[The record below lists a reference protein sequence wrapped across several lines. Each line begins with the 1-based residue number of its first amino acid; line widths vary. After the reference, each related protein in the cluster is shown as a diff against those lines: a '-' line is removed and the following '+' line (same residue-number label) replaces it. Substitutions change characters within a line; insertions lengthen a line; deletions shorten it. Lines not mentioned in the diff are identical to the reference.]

1 MAFPPGNPTWLVEIF
16 KSIIIAATGLFLLWR
31 WQRAERHFYTDMP
44 FLFGLGFLSIAA
56 GTAVDGTFRS
66 EIAPYTLFVF
76 QIRTMLLGIGLILLL
91 TSAVMVWFIERK
103 TLSYVLVG
111 VFTVLFLAVTWLGPI
126 WLGGTEAAVRVSAM
140 PFLLVVAI
148 GVVSTFL
155 IAWYMKRL
163 PDVHGL
169 VMAFGVGVTMIGQL
183 LKNPLSAVQMM
194 WASELIDLLGLVI
207 VFIGFQIKPGY
218 AKAASHPLRAE

>member
-1 MAFPPGNPTWLVEIF
+1 MAFPSADPTWLVEIF

-31 WQRAERHFYTDMP
+31 WQRAERHFKTDMP

-56 GTAVDGTFRS
+56 GTAVDGAFRS
-66 EIAPYTLFVF
+66 EIASYTLFAF
-76 QIRTMLLGIGLILLL
+76 QIRTMFLGIGLIFLL
-91 TSAVMVWFIERK
+91 TSAVMVWFVERK
-103 TLSYVLVG
+103 TLGYALVG
-111 VFTVLFLAVTWLGPI
+111 VFTVLFLVVTWLAPI
-126 WLGGTEAAVRVSAM
+126 WLGATEAVVRLSAM
-140 PFLLVVAI
+140 PFLLIVAI

-183 LKNPLSAVQMM
+183 LKNPLSAIQMM
-194 WASELIDLLGLVI
+194 WASELIDLLGLII
-207 VFIGFQIKPGY
+207 VFVGFQIKPGY
-218 AKAASHPLRAE
+218 AKAASRTSHPI